1 MKIITLKTLAT
12 GIVAGMLLLTSCG
25 KDGAT
30 GPQGP
35 AGTNGTN
42 GVANISVQDFTIS
55 TWSLSTT
62 ATTYFYTQQPVTNLN
77 ADVNSNGA
85 VEVFFSISGGNNW
98 TALPM
103 TQYVSGTGGADY
115 YFNYTTSALG
125 FIEVDWTSSSSLT
138 AGYDPNSIFG
148 TTVQLKVVVIPPS
161 MRKAN
166 PDVNFHNYNEI
177 KKHFKI

>member
-42 GVANISVQDFTIS
+42 GVANISVQDFTINS
-55 TWSLSTT
+55 WNQTT
-62 ATTYFYTQQPVTNLN
+62 TGTLYYYTQLNVTALT
-77 ADVNSNGA
+77 ADVNNNGA
-85 VEVFFSISGGNNW
+85 VEVFFSTTGGTYW
-98 TALPM
+98 TGLPM
-103 TQYVSGTGGADY
+103 TEYVSGGSNYIFNFSTGT
-115 YFNYTTSALG
+115 NLV
-125 FIEVDWTSSSSLT
+125 EVDWIAAS
-138 AGYDPNSIFG
+138 GFVVGNDPNTIFG
-148 TTVQLKVVVIPPS
+148 ATIQLKVVVIPPS